1 MVDQTLPKSRTLILW
16 RGLTKRC
23 PRCGGG
29 HLFRRWFA
37 MTPDCPHCGLHFER
51 EPGYWAGAI
60 AINTMVIGIA
70 FVTVMIIFGAMTV
83 PEIPWFTL
91 LMFELPVMT
100 IGPAAFYPFSKTLW
114 LAVDLAFL
122 AHL

>member
-1 MVDQTLPKSRTLILW
+1 MVDRTFPRSRALLLW

-23 PRCGGG
+23 ARCGGG
-29 HLFRRWFA
+29 HLFRRWFTMVA
-37 MTPDCPHCGLHFER
+37 DCPRCGLHFER

-60 AINTMVIGIA
+60 AMNTMVIGIA
-70 FVTVMIIFGAMTV
+70 FVVVMIIFGAMTV
-83 PEIPWFTL
+83 PEIPWVTL
-91 LMFELPVMT
+91 LMLELPVMT

-114 LAVDLAFL
+114 VAVDHAFL